1 MLTVLNESDHRRL
14 VENWQRTVAAVAEA
28 ALQAGR
34 SSSEVRIIGV
44 SKYVDL
50 ETTLALRDA
59 GCHDLGESRPQNLV
73 AKAAAFQSGSAIWHM
88 IGNLQRN
95 KARRVVELADV
106 IHSVDSLKL
115 LESIATYATELN
127 RTPQVLIEVNIS
139 GEPDKH
145 GYSPEELLA
154 AWPDIMAIRQLPVV
168 GLMAMAGL
176 ESSGD
181 LARQQFGAVRLL
193 RDTLREQYGS
203 KLPELSLGMS
213 GDFEAAISQGSTMV
227 RIGSRLFDG
236 LESRA

>member
-1 MLTVLNESDHRRL
+1 MLNETDHRRL
-14 VENWQRTVAAVAEA
+14 IENWQRTVAVVAEA
-28 ALQAGR
+28 AVQAGR
-34 SSSEVRIIGV
+34 SSSEVRIVGV
-44 SKYVDL
+44 AKYVDV

-73 AKAAAFQSGSAIWHM
+73 AKAAAFQTGSAIWHM

-139 GEPDKH
+139 GDADKH
-145 GYSPEELLA
+145 GFSPDELTV
-154 AWPDIMAIRQLPVV
+154 AWPDIMAVRQLPVV

-176 ESSGD
+176 ESTGD
-181 LARQQFGAVRLL
+181 SARKQFAAVRLL
-193 RDTLREQYGS
+193 RDALQERYGS

-213 GDFEAAISQGSTMV
+213 GDFEAAIREGSTMV
-227 RIGSRLFDG
+227 RIGSKLFDG

>member
-1 MLTVLNESDHRRL
+1 VLNETDHRRL
-14 VENWQRTVAAVAEA
+14 IENWQRTVAVVAEA
-28 ALQAGR
+28 AVQAGR
-34 SSSEVRIIGV
+34 SSSEVRIVGV
-44 SKYVDL
+44 AKYVDV

-73 AKAAAFQSGSAIWHM
+73 AKAAAFQTGSAIWHM

-139 GEPDKH
+139 GDADKH
-145 GYSPEELLA
+145 GFSPDELMV
-154 AWPDIMAIRQLPVV
+154 AWPDIMAVRQLPVV

-176 ESSGD
+176 ESTGD
-181 LARQQFGAVRLL
+181 SARKQFAAVRLL
-193 RDTLREQYGS
+193 RDALQERYGS

-213 GDFEAAISQGSTMV
+213 GDFEAAIREGSTMV
-227 RIGSRLFDG
+227 RIGSKLFDG

>member
-1 MLTVLNESDHRRL
+1 MLNETDHRRL
-14 VENWQRTVAAVAEA
+14 IENWQRTVAVVAEA
-28 ALQAGR
+28 AVQAGR
-34 SSSEVRIIGV
+34 SSSEVRIVGV
-44 SKYVDL
+44 AKYVDV

-59 GCHDLGESRPQNLV
+59 GCHNLGESRPQNLV
-73 AKAAAFQSGSAIWHM
+73 AKAAAFQTGSAIWHM

-139 GEPDKH
+139 GDADKH
-145 GYSPEELLA
+145 GFSPDELMV
-154 AWPDIMAIRQLPVV
+154 AWPDIMAVRQLPVV

-176 ESSGD
+176 ESTGD
-181 LARQQFGAVRLL
+181 SARKQFAAVRLL
-193 RDTLREQYGS
+193 RDALQERYGS

-213 GDFEAAISQGSTMV
+213 GDFEAAIREGSTMV
-227 RIGSRLFDG
+227 RIGSRLFEG

>member
-1 MLTVLNESDHRRL
+1 MLNETDHRRL
-14 VENWQRTVAAVAEA
+14 IENWQRTVAVVAEA
-28 ALQAGR
+28 AVQAGR
-34 SSSEVRIIGV
+34 SSSEVRIVGV
-44 SKYVDL
+44 AKYVDV

-73 AKAAAFQSGSAIWHM
+73 AKAAAFQTGSAIWHM

-139 GEPDKH
+139 GDADKH
-145 GYSPEELLA
+145 GFSPDELMV
-154 AWPDIMAIRQLPVV
+154 AWPDIMAVRQLPVV

-176 ESSGD
+176 ESTGD
-181 LARQQFGAVRLL
+181 SARKQFAAVRLL
-193 RDTLREQYGS
+193 RDALQERYGS

-213 GDFEAAISQGSTMV
+213 GDFEAAIREGSTMV
-227 RIGSRLFDG
+227 RIGSKLFDG